1 MECDAIGTY
10 LKRNHN
16 TRNKAALS
24 KQLEAAFSCKGTEI
38 RRCINMLRSK
48 GIPICSC
55 VNGYFYSDNTEDI
68 SSTVNQ
74 LYSRISKIEQAKD
87 GLKKYILAERRLI
100 DAKKN

>member
-38 RRCINMLRSK
+38 RRCINMLRSN

-55 VNGYFYSDNTEDI
+55 VDGYFYSDNTADI

-74 LYSRISKIEQAKD
+74 LHSRINKIEQAKG
-87 GLKKYILAERRLI
+87 GLEKYIYAERRI
-100 DAKKN
+100 PDAEKN